1 VHGFQPVQFPNW
13 LPAYHKLSSRNAISK
28 YIYGDQKLQKRK
40 RMKVIGENMLR
51 GIPGQKEGDER
62 REFDG

>member
-1 VHGFQPVQFPNW
+1 
-13 LPAYHKLSSRNAISK
+13 
-28 YIYGDQKLQKRK
+28 
-40 RMKVIGENMLR
+40 MKVIGENMLR